1 MARAT
6 ITPFST
12 GTITGTVTF
21 VEVAGGVQVT
31 YALENC
37 PAGPHPTHIH
47 EGTGCASATQQG
59 MHWGPARGE
68 NIGPNGGEITC
79 DSQMRGTLV
88 YMRPNTPANTRWTI
102 GDNTAA
108 SDVVGHPVVV
118 HGATSDE
125 RHGCGVIQLVN

>member
-6 ITPFST
+6 IAPFST

-31 YALENC
+31 YSLENC

-47 EGTGCASATQQG
+47 EGTGCGTTAMQG
-59 MHWGPARGE
+59 MHWGPTRGE

-88 YMRPNTPANTRWTI
+88 YTRSNSNATTLWTI
-102 GDNTAA
+102 GSGAN
-108 SDVVGHPVVV
+108 SDVVGHPVVI

-125 RHGCGVIQLVN
+125 RHGCGVIQMVN